1 MPATSSTSSTS
12 ASAGRD
18 TVRALSRR
26 WPTVLA
32 LALTVPGLV
41 LGASADPGPAESAA
55 TVDGYA
61 GFLPLLPLLYVVIHQ
76 IGNPR
81 ATWPVLA
88 AGASFAFALQA
99 LDLVSPAGVLVG
111 TALAVLLWG
120 ALRRALWGGSRQAG
134 RGAAEEAA
142 GGTPPHGP
150 AVLGTQALGARAA
163 GTRAAGTVVFGV
175 QALGAVVFGALAV
188 TGLVLD
194 ADLGRYV
201 IAAGWFC
208 HGVWD
213 FAHLRLRRLRGVVAP
228 TFAEWCAVVD
238 VMVAVEL
245 LFLV

>member
-1 MPATSSTSSTS
+1 MSATSSTSSTS

-61 GFLPLLPLLYVVIHQ
+61 EFLPLLPLLYVVIHQ
-76 IGNPR
+76 VGNPR

-111 TALAVLLWG
+111 TSLAVLLWG
-120 ALRRALWGGSRQAG
+120 ALRGALRGGGRQAG
-134 RGAAEEAA
+134 RDAAEEAT

-150 AVLGTQALGARAA
+150 TALGTQALGARAS
-163 GTRAAGTVVFGV
+163 GTLVFGV

>member
-1 MPATSSTSSTS
+1 MSATSSTSSTS

-55 TVDGYA
+55 TVNGYA
-61 GFLPLLPLLYVVIHQ
+61 EFLPLLPLLYVVIHQ
-76 IGNPR
+76 VGNPG

-111 TALAVLLWG
+111 TSLAVLLWG
-120 ALRRALWGGSRQAG
+120 ALRGALRGGGRQAG
-134 RGAAEEAA
+134 RDAAEEAT

-150 AVLGTQALGARAA
+150 TALGTQALGARAS
-163 GTRAAGTVVFGV
+163 GTLVFGV

>member
-1 MPATSSTSSTS
+1 MSATSSTSSTS

-61 GFLPLLPLLYVVIHQ
+61 EFLPLLPLLYVVIHQ
-76 IGNPR
+76 VGNPG

-111 TALAVLLWG
+111 TSLAVLLWG
-120 ALRRALWGGSRQAG
+120 ALRGALRGGGRQAG
-134 RGAAEEAA
+134 RDAAEEAT

-150 AVLGTQALGARAA
+150 TALGTQALGARAS
-163 GTRAAGTVVFGV
+163 GTLVFGV

-188 TGLVLD
+188 TGLILD